1 MLNDLDSST
10 LHINTEEWMEPACM
24 ERMYRVLK
32 AICHPLRV
40 KIIQMLSEGELCVR
54 ELVEQMEVSQS
65 SISQHLGILHDKGI
79 LTCRKKA
86 NLVYYRLVDKR
97 ILQLIGVMRDVFCS
111 THQSGY

>member
-1 MLNDLDSST
+1 MLNDLDST
-10 LHINTEEWMEPACM
+10 AIQVKLEEWMEPACM

-40 KIIQMLSEGELCVR
+40 KILHMLGGGELCVR
-54 ELVEQMEVSQS
+54 DIVEQMDASQS

-79 LTCRKKA
+79 LTSRKKA

-97 ILQLIGVMRDVFCS
+97 ILQLIEVMRNVFCS
-111 THQSGY
+111 AHR